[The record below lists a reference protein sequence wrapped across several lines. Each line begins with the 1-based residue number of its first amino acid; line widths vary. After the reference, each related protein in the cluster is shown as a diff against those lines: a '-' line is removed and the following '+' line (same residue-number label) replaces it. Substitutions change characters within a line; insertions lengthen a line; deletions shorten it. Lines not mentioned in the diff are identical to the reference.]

1 MIERLRWTM
10 CATWTRAYLHHL
22 IRSGE
27 MLGMML
33 LSWHNTFYYQWLM
46 REMRNAIE
54 EGRFAAFAAE
64 TEAMWEA
71 GDIAAL

>member
-1 MIERLRWTM
+1 MICPASRTYS
-10 CATWTRAYLHHL
+10 RAYLHHL

-33 LSWHNTFYYQWLM
+33 LSWHNTYYYQWLM
-46 REMRNAIE
+46 AEMRRAIE
-54 EGRFAAFAAE
+54 QRRFADFSAE